1 MTRTLP
7 ATMATGVEAASIDVF
22 FAIEL
27 FFDTTTLRFWSGLGE
42 ATIQGNT
49 YVGSGNLIQISSV
62 DESMDISA
70 KGATLTLSGL
80 PSNLLSLAL
89 QEPYQGRKCRIY
101 FGLKDNATQF
111 LQTEAGEFLQTETGA
126 YFDLTVGEPEA
137 VMTEIF
143 TGFIDQMNID
153 EGAETSTIALYVE
166 SRLID
171 LQKSRERRYT
181 SESQKSRFPEDKGF
195 EFVESLQR
203 QTFSWGRG
211 TARKV
216 E

>member
-7 ATMATGVEAASIDVF
+7 ATMATGVEAVSIDVF

-42 ATIQGNT
+42 ATIQGET
-49 YVGSGNLIQISSV
+49 YVGSGNMIQISSV

-89 QEPYQGRKCRIY
+89 SEPYQGRKCKIF
-101 FGLKDNATQF
+101 FGLKDNASQFLQAENGDF
-111 LQTEAGEFLQTETGA
+111 LQTESGA

-143 TGFIDQMNID
+143 TGFIDQMNIEEAAD
-153 EGAETSTIALYVE
+153 TSNIALYVE

-171 LQKSRERRYT
+171 LQKARERRYT
-181 SESQKSRFPEDKGF
+181 SESQKSRFPNDRGF
-195 EFVESLQR
+195 EFVEDLQR
-203 QTFSWGRG
+203 KRFQWGRG
-211 TARKV
+211 
-216 E
+216 

>member
-1 MTRTLP
+1 M
-7 ATMATGVEAASIDVF
+7 
-22 FAIEL
+22 
-27 FFDTTTLRFWSGLGE
+27 
-42 ATIQGNT
+42 
-49 YVGSGNLIQISSV
+49 IQISSV

-89 QEPYQGRKCRIY
+89 QEPYQGRKCKIF

-111 LQTEAGEFLQTETGA
+111 LQAENGDFLQTESGA

-143 TGFIDQMNID
+143 TGFMDQMNI
-153 EGAETSTIALYVE
+153 EEAAETSTIALYVE

-181 SESQKSRFPEDKGF
+181 SESQKSRFPNDRGF
-195 EFVESLQR
+195 EFVEDLQR
-203 QTFSWGRG
+203 KRFQWGRG
-211 TARKV
+211 
-216 E
+216 

>member
-7 ATMATGVEAASIDVF
+7 ATMSTGVEATSIDVF

-27 FFDTTTLRFWSGLGE
+27 FFDTSTLRFWSGLGE

-49 YVGSGNLIQISSV
+49 YVGSGNMIQISSV

-89 QEPYQGRKCRIY
+89 QEPYQGRKCKIF

-111 LQTEAGEFLQTETGA
+111 LQAENGDFLQTESGA

-143 TGFIDQMNID
+143 TGFMDQMNIEEAAD
-153 EGAETSTIALYVE
+153 TSTIALYVE

-171 LQKSRERRYT
+171 LQKARERRYT
-181 SESQKSRFPEDKGF
+181 SESQKSRFPNDRGF
-195 EFVESLQR
+195 EFVEDLQR
-203 QTFSWGRG
+203 KRFQWGRG
-211 TARKV
+211 
-216 E
+216 

>member
-7 ATMATGVEAASIDVF
+7 ATMATGVEAVSIDVF

-42 ATIQGNT
+42 ATIQGET
-49 YVGSGNLIQISSV
+49 YVGSGNMIQISSV

-89 QEPYQGRKCRIY
+89 SEPYQGRKCKQAEN
-101 FGLKDNATQF
+101 GDF
-111 LQTEAGEFLQTETGA
+111 LQTESGA

-143 TGFIDQMNID
+143 TGFMDQMNIEEAAD
-153 EGAETSTIALYVE
+153 TSTIALYVE

-171 LQKSRERRYT
+171 LQKARERRYT
-181 SESQKSRFPEDKGF
+181 SESQKSRFPNDRGF
-195 EFVESLQR
+195 EFVED
-203 QTFSWGRG
+203 
-211 TARKV
+211 
-216 E
+216 

>member
-7 ATMATGVEAASIDVF
+7 ATMATGVEAVSIDVF

-42 ATIQGNT
+42 ATIQGET
-49 YVGSGNLIQISSV
+49 YVGSGNMIQISSV

-89 QEPYQGRKCRIY
+89 SEPYQGRKCKIF
-101 FGLKDNATQF
+101 FGLKDNASQFLQAENGDF
-111 LQTEAGEFLQTETGA
+111 LQTESGA
-126 YFDLTVGEPEA
+126 YFDLTVGEPAA

-143 TGFIDQMNID
+143 TGIMDQMNIEEAAD
-153 EGAETSTIALYVE
+153 TSTIALYVE

-171 LQKSRERRYT
+171 LQKARERRYT
-181 SESQKSRFPEDKGF
+181 SESQKSRFPNDRGF
-195 EFVESLQR
+195 EFVEDLQR
-203 QTFSWGRG
+203 KRFQWGRG
-211 TARKV
+211 
-216 E
+216 

>member
-7 ATMATGVEAASIDVF
+7 ATMATGVEAVSIDVF

-42 ATIQGNT
+42 ATIQGET
-49 YVGSGNLIQISSV
+49 YVGSGNMIQISSV

-89 QEPYQGRKCRIY
+89 SEPYQGRKCKIF
-101 FGLKDNATQF
+101 FGLKDNASQFLQAENGDF
-111 LQTEAGEFLQTETGA
+111 LQTESGA

-143 TGFIDQMNID
+143 TGLMDQMNIEEAAD
-153 EGAETSTIALYVE
+153 TSTIALYVE

-171 LQKSRERRYT
+171 LQKARERRYT
-181 SESQKSRFPEDKGF
+181 SESQKSRFPNDRGF
-195 EFVESLQR
+195 EFVEDLQR
-203 QTFSWGRG
+203 KRFQWGRG
-211 TARKV
+211 
-216 E
+216 

>member
-7 ATMATGVEAASIDVF
+7 ATMATGVEAVSIDVF

-42 ATIQGNT
+42 ATIQGET
-49 YVGSGNLIQISSV
+49 YVGSGNMIQISSV
-62 DESMDISA
+62 EESMDISA

-89 QEPYQGRKCRIY
+89 SEPYQGRKCKIF
-101 FGLKDNATQF
+101 FGLKDNASQFLQAENGDF
-111 LQTEAGEFLQTETGA
+111 LQTESGA

-143 TGFIDQMNID
+143 TGFMDQMNIEEAAD
-153 EGAETSTIALYVE
+153 TSTIALYVE

-171 LQKSRERRYT
+171 LQKARERRYT
-181 SESQKSRFPEDKGF
+181 SESQKSRFPNDRGF
-195 EFVESLQR
+195 EFVEDLQR
-203 QTFSWGRG
+203 KRFQWGRG
-211 TARKV
+211 
-216 E
+216 

>member
-7 ATMATGVEAASIDVF
+7 ATMATGVEAVSIDVF

-42 ATIQGNT
+42 ATIQGET
-49 YVGSGNLIQISSV
+49 YVGSGNMIQISSV

-89 QEPYQGRKCRIY
+89 SEPYQGRKCKIF
-101 FGLKDNATQF
+101 FGLKDNASQFLQAENGDF
-111 LQTEAGEFLQTETGA
+111 LQTESGA

-143 TGFIDQMNID
+143 TGFMDQMNIEEAAD
-153 EGAETSTIALYVE
+153 TSTIALYVE

-171 LQKSRERRYT
+171 LQKARERRYT
-181 SESQKSRFPEDKGF
+181 SESQKSRFPNDRGF
-195 EFVESLQR
+195 EFVEDLQR
-203 QTFSWGRG
+203 KRFQWGRG
-211 TARKV
+211 
-216 E
+216 

>member
-1 MTRTLP
+1 
-7 ATMATGVEAASIDVF
+7 MATGVEAVSIDVF

-42 ATIQGNT
+42 ATIQGET
-49 YVGSGNLIQISSV
+49 YVGSGNMIQISSV

-70 KGATLTLSGL
+70 KGATLTLSGV

-89 QEPYQGRKCRIY
+89 SEPYQGRKCKIF

-111 LQTEAGEFLQTETGA
+111 LQAENGDFLQTESGA

-143 TGFIDQMNID
+143 TGFMDQMNIEEAAD
-153 EGAETSTIALYVE
+153 TSTIALYVE

-171 LQKSRERRYT
+171 LQKARERRYT
-181 SESQKSRFPEDKGF
+181 SESQKSRFPNDRGF
-195 EFVESLQR
+195 EFVEDLQR
-203 QTFSWGRG
+203 KRFQWGRG
-211 TARKV
+211 
-216 E
+216 